1 MNDHIDDLLPFYINQ
16 TLDEADI
23 ALVHAHLNR
32 CAVCRTELETWESIA
47 RGVTDGE
54 APARPQ
60 LSPLVLASLDRRPSL
75 SQAAASAVHLIW
87 SQRVLITRTWLL
99 PSLGSF
105 TILGSLAAI
114 LMKDLAATWM
124 DIPLFAMMPIA
135 AALSTAF
142 LYTLEDDPAN
152 ELVATTPTSLA
163 TLLFARLTLALGVI
177 SLMGFAGSFA
187 VALTGQPLFELTG
200 MIGIWL
206 APMLLLSSLTTV
218 LSLCLHPR
226 IASGAALMLWGSLL
240 ILLLAE
246 RAGSP
251 ILRMSLL
258 WLVQPGWALFTGQVL
273 LAGLLWLGVWFW
285 LSSNPSAPLHPEGRL

>member
-1 MNDHIDDLLPFYINQ
+1 MNDHVDDLLPFYINQ

-23 ALVHAHLNR
+23 ALIHAHLNR
-32 CAVCRTELETWESIA
+32 CAVCRAELESWEFIA
-47 RGVTDGE
+47 RGMMDGK
-54 APARPQ
+54 ASARPQ
-60 LSPLVLASLDRRPSL
+60 LSPLVLASLEHRPSL
-75 SQAAASAVHLIW
+75 SQAAVSAIQLIW

-105 TILGSLAAI
+105 IMLGSLAAI

-163 TLLFARLTLALGVI
+163 TLLFARLTFALGGI
-177 SLMGFAGSFA
+177 SLMGFVGSFA
-187 VALTGQPLFELTG
+187 GALTGQPLYELVG
-200 MIGIWL
+200 MIGTWL

-218 LSLCLHPR
+218 LSLCFHPR

-251 ILRMSLL
+251 ILRISLL
-258 WLVQPGWALFTGQVL
+258 WLVQPGWAPFTGQVL
-273 LAGLLWLGVWFW
+273 LAGVLWLGAWFW
-285 LSSNPSAPLHPEGRL
+285 LSSNPPAPLHPEGQL